1 MMAGSQPGAQNMQ
14 KLMLATLM
22 LFSTAALF
30 PATAA
35 AEGVPPV
42 AQQEID
48 HLFAYLKGSGCQF
61 SRNGSWYTPQEAVDH
76 INDKYQYL
84 IRHDMVSRAEDFI
97 KYAATESSWSG
108 KPYLVKCG
116 DGVSLE
122 TGPWF
127 RTELEKYRKASA
139 KGAATAAVTQPPAKP

>member
-1 MMAGSQPGAQNMQ
+1 MK
-14 KLMLATLM
+14 KLMFVALM
-22 LFSTAALF
+22 LFSTA
-30 PATAA
+30 AA

-42 AQQEID
+42 AQHEIN
-48 HLFAYLKGSGCQF
+48 HLFSYLKGSGCQF

-84 IRHDMVSRAEDFI
+84 IHHDMVNTAEDFI

-116 DGVSLE
+116 SGATE
-122 TGPWF
+122 QTGPWF
-127 RTELEKYRKASA
+127 RAELERYRKVGLSASA
-139 KGAATAAVTQPPAKP
+139 APAPATP

>member
-1 MMAGSQPGAQNMQ
+1 MK
-14 KLMLATLM
+14 KLVLVTL
-22 LFSTAALF
+22 LLLSTA
-30 PATAA
+30 AA

-48 HLFAYLKGSGCQF
+48 HLFTYLKVSGCQF
-61 SRNGSWYTPQEAVDH
+61 SRNGSWYTPQEAIDH

-84 IRHDMVSRAEDFI
+84 IRHDMVSTAEDFI

-116 DGVSLE
+116 NEAPHE

-127 RTELEKYRKASA
+127 RAELQKFRKTGRDRA
-139 KGAATAAVTQPPAKP
+139 